1 MLQALKHAGGAL
13 KHAGGAL
20 AIAAALAVATVPA
33 AAPAQAQQQA
43 QQQARALTGLSPRDR
58 QIGAEGYKQ
67 IVQQFGGAV
76 DGPLA
81 DYVRRVGVMVAMA
94 SVPGSRAEDWKVT
107 VLNSPVPNAMATPGG
122 YLYITRGLLAMINNE
137 AELASVLGHEAGHVA
152 ARHSDKRNS
161 RATIGALGSLAASV
175 LLGGDAANLVN
186 TGAGAWVAG
195 FSRSQENE
203 ADTLGMR
210 YAISAG
216 YDPRAAAS
224 MLAALDRVAAV
235 EGRESFQ
242 RQGLNSIFSTHP
254 VTAERVQRVGRQ
266 AAQTGVGGATN
277 RDAYLSAIDGMT
289 YGDAPD
295 QGIISGPSF
304 RHASLRLAF
313 DAPPGFQLQNSP
325 QAVAGQG
332 RDGAQFMFTG
342 VQAGPNVPL
351 QDVVRKVWQETAGSM
366 PQASYAE
373 RQVNSFDAG
382 LSQARLSNRQG
393 QQLDVSVNAFRGTG
407 NQVYVLRTIAPA
419 GRGAQFDGMVT
430 SFRKLTA
437 AEAEA
442 AGRGRRIKLVTVKAG
457 DTPERL
463 AAQMSAPYNRVQSF
477 LALNGIANRALQP
490 GERLK
495 LIVG

>member
-1 MLQALKHAGGAL
+1 MGWMKRASAIGAT
-13 KHAGGAL
+13 
-20 AIAAALAVATVPA
+20 AALLLLAPA
-33 AAPAQAQQQA
+33 AMAQAPAQQA
-43 QQQARALTGLSPRDR
+43 KAMPGLSAKDR

-76 DGPLA
+76 EGPLA
-81 DYVRRVGVMVAMA
+81 SYVRSVGVKVAMA
-94 SVPGSRAEDWKVT
+94 SVPGSRPEDWRVT

-122 YLYITRGLLAMINNE
+122 YLYITRGLLSMINSE

-161 RATIGALGSLAASV
+161 RATIGALGSIAAAV

-210 YAISAG
+210 YAIIAG

-224 MLAALDRVAAV
+224 MLQALDRVGTV

-242 RQGLNSIFSTHP
+242 RSGTNSIFATHP
-254 VTAERVQRVGRQ
+254 VTAERVQRVAKQ
-266 AAQTGVGGATN
+266 AAQTGRSGASN
-277 RDAYLSAIDGMT
+277 REAYLAAIDGMT
-289 YGDAPD
+289 FGDSPD
-295 QGIISGPSF
+295 QGVISGPSF

-325 QAVAGQG
+325 QAVSGQG
-332 RDGAQFMFTG
+332 RDGSQFMFTG
-342 VQAGPNVPL
+342 VQAGANQSL
-351 QDVVRKVWQETAGSM
+351 QDIVNRSWQETAGRT
-366 PQASYAE
+366 PQASYSE
-373 RQVNSFDAG
+373 RRVNSFDAG
-382 LSQARLSNRQG
+382 LSTAQLTNRQG
-393 QQLDVSVNAFRGTG
+393 QRLDVGINAFRAGPG
-407 NQVYVLRTIAPA
+407 QVYLLRTISPM
-419 GRGAQFDGMVT
+419 GRGGQFDGMIA
-430 SFRKLTA
+430 SFRQMTA
-437 AEAEA
+437 NEA
-442 AGRGRRIKLVTVKAG
+442 ASAARGRRIQLVTVHAG
-457 DTPERL
+457 DTAESL
-463 AAQMSAPYNRVQSF
+463 AARMSPPYNRVQSF
-477 LALNGIANRALQP
+477 LALNGISNRPLEP